1 MSRDHTTRTGP
12 FSRCNRYGQQSE
24 KRTLLSSCRL
34 TIGSYPDAAAG
45 WFIPISKYFK
55 QAKNLKGR
63 RVIRET
69 SRGILGKESFPKTG
83 WLGSY
88 KNRVASVCPHH
99 LLLSTESLSLLSSV
113 SPILSLSL
121 NPLLNLSLSTSS
133 KPRLFLLLCLSLVST
148 HSTLYKNNKRLSTY
162 PLQTKLRISSSQGQ
176 SQTEKEKNP
185 CNAKMMMEGGCFPIP
200 VKRSEHVTVTSKPV
214 TSRSRPRSGHR
225 TSDPKPRT
233 IRIFYDDNEATDSS
247 SDEEEPSHTHRRVRR
262 YVQEIRLEPK
272 MPKKKPSA
280 SPEIVPKETP
290 AKKRKAPVTT
300 PAVDASGAPRFRGV
314 RRRPWGKY
322 AAEIRDPL
330 RRVRVWLGTFDTAE
344 EAAKVYDSAAIKLR
358 GPDATTNFANPLKKS
373 PSSDNIT
380 CSSAGYESTE
390 ESQNI
395 NMSSPKSV
403 LRSNELPETKLP
415 EKQLLQQTCTKPVTS
430 SCSISAAT
438 EPQFQ
443 LPDDEPI
450 FDDFGS
456 SFGFGFGFGL
466 DSFDVGSSSDPMF
479 FDDLEKTV
487 GGWSEPWR
495 KDLSIEGFGGG
506 GAGESTWQEEECF
519 RDITDLF
526 PLEDIPAVY

>member
-1 MSRDHTTRTGP
+1 MKRKHMS
-12 FSRCNRYGQQSE
+12 
-24 KRTLLSSCRL
+24 
-34 TIGSYPDAAAG
+34 
-45 WFIPISKYFK
+45 
-55 QAKNLKGR
+55 
-63 RVIRET
+63 
-69 SRGILGKESFPKTG
+69 
-83 WLGSY
+83 
-88 KNRVASVCPHH
+88 
-99 LLLSTESLSLLSSV
+99 
-113 SPILSLSL
+113 
-121 NPLLNLSLSTSS
+121 
-133 KPRLFLLLCLSLVST
+133 
-148 HSTLYKNNKRLSTY
+148 
-162 PLQTKLRISSSQGQ
+162 GQ

-247 SDEEEPSHTHRRVRR
+247 SDEEPSHTHRRVRR

-322 AAEIRDPL
+322 AAEIRDSL

-403 LRSNELPETKLP
+403 LRSNELPKTKLP
-415 EKQLLQQTCTKPVTS
+415 EKQLLQQTCTEPVTS

-466 DSFDVGSSSDPMF
+466 DSFDIGSSSDPMF

-506 GAGESTWQEEECF
+506 GAGESTWQEEEFF